1 MAQDTE
7 LKPEIPDDPADLD
20 RGKNLLPTPRPDLII
35 TRHAFHVP
43 PQHTVR
49 VMDDAAPIRT
59 PRPNLPYTEAALQW
73 LTPEDRAQVRPE
85 DRVGYHARAL

>member
-1 MAQDTE
+1 
-7 LKPEIPDDPADLD
+7 
-20 RGKNLLPTPRPDLII
+20 
-35 TRHAFHVP
+35 
-43 PQHTVR
+43 
-49 VMDDAAPIRT
+49 MDDAAPIRT